1 MSKSKKSRLT
11 DPIRQAMRDSGLSYY
26 RISHDTGIVD
36 TSLIRFMNGQT
47 SLRLDKADQLAE
59 YFDLELV
66 TKTKR
71 SK

>member
-1 MSKSKKSRLT
+1 MSKGKKSRLT

-36 TSLIRFMNGQT
+36 TSLIRFANGET
-47 SLRLDKADQLAE
+47 SLRLDKADLLAE
-59 YFDLELV
+59 YFDLKLV
-66 TKTKR
+66 KQTKG